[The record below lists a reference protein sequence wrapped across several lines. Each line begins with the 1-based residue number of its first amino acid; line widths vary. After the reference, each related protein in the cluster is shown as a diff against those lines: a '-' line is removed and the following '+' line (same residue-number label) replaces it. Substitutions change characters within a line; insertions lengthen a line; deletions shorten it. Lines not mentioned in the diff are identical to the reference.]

1 MSEVHRLGDVANRKT
16 STGNTDPLITLSR
29 YSSSRPGT
37 AAPRCGTTGGDI
49 RVIRLAI
56 ARVLVRVVR
65 PGWPGEIGERR
76 KR

>member
-37 AAPRCGTTGGDI
+37 GLFDLDDP
-49 RVIRLAI
+49 
-56 ARVLVRVVR
+56 AR
-65 PGWPGEIGERR
+65 
-76 KR
+76 